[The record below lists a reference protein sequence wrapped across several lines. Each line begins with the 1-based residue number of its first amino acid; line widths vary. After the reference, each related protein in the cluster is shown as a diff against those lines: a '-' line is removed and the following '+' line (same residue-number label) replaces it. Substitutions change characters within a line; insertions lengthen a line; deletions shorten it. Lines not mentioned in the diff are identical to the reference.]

1 MAARIQ
7 SLRNGITPIDELS
20 RNDLV
25 VGDIVTVSSLDAATT
40 YNWAIAFAP
49 EGSAA
54 TFSGSATAVSPGTFT
69 VDLVGPY
76 LIKLTV
82 DVGLA
87 SEDTQYVR
95 LRALTSFLSLQLV
108 SAGERRDGTGIIPV
122 DVDPE
127 GWANEQNS
135 NLQAL
140 ESSLEDQTLIQEGI
154 TEGVVTLDMTP
165 GVPLLQ
171 DGTYAYRILIVARG
185 RNGTPAA
192 GLSGYITIDGVIA
205 DIGGVVGAPLVSTPV
220 VIWDGFGGAPI
231 AATTNNNG
239 NQLNV
244 SITGTGAA
252 GFFIHWSA
260 RITLVDVRGI

>member
-7 SLRNGITPIDELS
+7 SLRNGINPIDELS

-25 VGDIVTVSSLDAATT
+25 VGDVVTVTSLDAAST

-95 LRALTSFLSLQLV
+95 LRALTVTLGLQLV
-108 SAGERRDGTGIIPV
+108 AAGERRDGTGIIPV

-140 ESSLEDQTLIQEGI
+140 ETFLAEQTLSLTQQTTDAAPNIAMVESIPIQDEVAYAFQAMVTAWDTTLNQASYFRVEGLA
-154 TEGVVTLDMTP
+154 TRFGGGVAFLVGVGATP
-165 GVPLLQ
+165 VQ
-171 DGTYAYRILIVARG
+171 DQ
-185 RNGTPAA
+185 
-192 GLSGYITIDGVIA
+192 
-205 DIGGVVGAPLVSTPV
+205 IGGT
-220 VIWDGFGGAPI
+220 I
-231 AATTNNNG
+231 AATANVNG
-239 NQLNV
+239 NNLEIQV
-244 SITGTGAA
+244 TGVALKT
-252 GFFIHWSA
+252 IRWHA
-260 RITLVDVRGI
+260 RVMMSEVGGV